1 MKFTSLEHSNES
13 AIFREEDGTITIS
26 VPIKIRKYSGRQQIV
41 MPTNISY
48 NDFKEKQALTV
59 LQTALARA
67 RRWQKMLDS
76 GQYRSMREIAAAEDV
91 DTGYVSRIMFMNR
104 LSPEIVRKILDDDI
118 ESNFSF
124 NDIYREIPVLWP
136 EQSKQINTVT
146 ALH

>member
-26 VPIKIRKYSGRQQIV
+26 IPIQIRKYSGRQQIV

-76 GQYRSMREIAAAEDV
+76 GQYSSMREIAAAEDV

-136 EQSKQINTVT
+136 EQRKLINTVT

>member
-1 MKFTSLEHSNES
+1 
-13 AIFREEDGTITIS
+13 
-26 VPIKIRKYSGRQQIV
+26 
-41 MPTNISY
+41 
-48 NDFKEKQALTV
+48 
-59 LQTALARA
+59 
-67 RRWQKMLDS
+67 
-76 GQYRSMREIAAAEDV
+76 
-91 DTGYVSRIMFMNR
+91 MFMNR